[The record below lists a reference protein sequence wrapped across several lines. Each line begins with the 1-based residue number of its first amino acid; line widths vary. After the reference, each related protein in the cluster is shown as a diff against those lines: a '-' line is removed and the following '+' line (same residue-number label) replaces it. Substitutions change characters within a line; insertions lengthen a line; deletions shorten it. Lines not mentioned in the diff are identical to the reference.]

1 VSSSLNVRVALSH
14 PHIPAQTYLEEP
26 QFALLD
32 IQPSMASVE
41 TSRPPL
47 NLAIVIDSS
56 ATMHHFQFTEEER
69 EYWMGVALSRNEIE
83 RGKADDRE
91 AIYWTGQTLQEMQS
105 VARKPMAIVVE
116 ALKNLLMTLRPTD
129 RVSVIAFADKVFPLF
144 GDQEFAAFP
153 ERCHRHLD
161 ALRDQTLPVDIGSG
175 TYMADAIVS
184 AGEYLARNADT
195 TTVNRLIVI
204 TDGIV
209 QDPMVTLNNISAVQE
224 KGYAITTI
232 GVGEEFDE
240 EFLIRV
246 ADNSRGEYHYASNAN
261 EITDCLQ
268 NEISSLQA
276 TAVTD
281 MYLAV
286 RGLNG
291 AVVQEIYMVRPS
303 MSLFDEIYTEDE
315 WLRARIGDVSSTAPS
330 GVLIQFVP
338 PNSPPGTHLVA
349 EVQLTWAYPSAA
361 FGVSK
366 GNEKVVMSADFT
378 ADIAATQQT
387 NPNVIDLVDR
397 FAVYKY
403 EREAQRAQER
413 GDLETAKEKLGA
425 ATKQLRQLGETA
437 LATDMEEAMASLGS
451 SSHGGTTKVKRIKST
466 TRRLASMGTQT
477 PPE

>member
-1 VSSSLNVRVALSH
+1 VALSH
-14 PHIPAQTYLEEP
+14 PYIPAQTYLEEP
-26 QFALLD
+26 QYALLD
-32 IQPSMASVE
+32 IQPSMAATE
-41 TSRPPL
+41 TNRPPL

-56 ATMHHFQFTEEER
+56 ATMHHFQFSDEER
-69 EYWMGVALSRNEIE
+69 EYWMGVAMSRNEIE

-116 ALKNLLMTLRPTD
+116 ALKNLLLTLRPTD

-161 ALRDQTLPVDIGSG
+161 ALRDQTLPVDIGTG
-175 TYMADAIVS
+175 TYMADAILS
-184 AGEYLARNADT
+184 AGEYLARNAEGQ
-195 TTVNRLIVI
+195 TVNRLIII

-246 ADNSRGEYHYASNAN
+246 ADNSRGEYHYASSAN

-268 NEISSLQA
+268 QEINALQA

-291 AVVQEIYMVRPS
+291 AVVQEVYMVRPS
-303 MSLFDEIYTEDE
+303 MSLFDEIYTEEE
-315 WLRARIGDVSSTAPS
+315 WLRARIGDVSSTAPV
-330 GVLIQFVP
+330 GVLVQFVP
-338 PNSPPGTHLVA
+338 PNAQVGTQLLA
-349 EVQLTWAYPSAA
+349 EVQLTWSYPSAA
-361 FGVSK
+361 FGMSK
-366 GNEKVVMSADFT
+366 GNEKVLMSAEFVTDMG
-378 ADIAATQQT
+378 ATQQT
-387 NPNVIDLVDR
+387 NPTVVDLVDR

-413 GDLETAKEKLGA
+413 GDIEKAKEKLGA
-425 ATKQLRQLGETA
+425 ATKQLRQLGENA
-437 LATDMEEAMASLGS
+437 LASDMEEAMASLGG
-451 SSHGGTTKVKRIKST
+451 HGATTKVKRIKST
-466 TRRLASMGTQT
+466 TRRLANMATT
-477 PPE
+477 PPEQ

>member
-1 VSSSLNVRVALSH
+1 MSSSLNVRVALSH
-14 PHIPAQTYLEEP
+14 PHIPAQPYLEAP

-32 IQPSMASVE
+32 IQPSMASAE

-69 EYWMGVALSRNEIE
+69 EYWMGVAVSRGEYE
-83 RGKADDRE
+83 RGKADDRDV
-91 AIYWTGQTLQEMQS
+91 IYYTGQTLQEMQA

-116 ALKNLLMTLRPTD
+116 ALKNLLLTLRPSD
-129 RVSVIAFADKVFPLF
+129 RVSVIAFADKVYPLF
-144 GDQEFAAFP
+144 GDQEFSAFP

-161 ALRDQTLPVDIGSG
+161 ALRDQTLPVEIGSG
-175 TYMADAIVS
+175 TYMSDAIVS
-184 AGEYLARNADT
+184 AGEYLQRNSEA
-195 TTVNRLIVI
+195 TTVNRLIII

-209 QDPMVTLNNISAVQE
+209 QDPMVTLTNISAVQD

-268 NEISSLQA
+268 QEINQLQA

-281 MYLAV
+281 MFMAV

-315 WLRARIGDVSSTAPS
+315 WLRARIGDVSSTSPS

-338 PNSPPGTHLVA
+338 PNSPVGNHLVA

-361 FGVSK
+361 FGVNK

-378 ADIAATQQT
+378 ADMGLTQQT
-387 NPNVIDLVDR
+387 NSTVIDLVDR
-397 FAVYKY
+397 FSVYKY

-451 SSHGGTTKVKRIKST
+451 HSGGTTKVKRIKST
-466 TRRLASMGTQT
+466 TRRLASMAPTT
-477 PPE
+477 PEQ